1 MLIWNKIKP
10 KCNFF
15 RHILSTEM
23 APPRTEKK
31 VPKKRTGD
39 GQMGYLKTRR
49 SRDKAFDKKK
59 EEMKKMKNR
68 LIYLTK
74 KETTQMLSSK
84 ERKEKKL
91 LEKTLGKS

>member
-1 MLIWNKIKP
+1 M
-10 KCNFF
+10 
-15 RHILSTEM
+15 
-23 APPRTEKK
+23 
-31 VPKKRTGD
+31 PKKRTGD

-68 LIYLTK
+68 LTYLTK

-84 ERKEKKL
+84 ERKTKKL

>member
-1 MLIWNKIKP
+1 
-10 KCNFF
+10 
-15 RHILSTEM
+15 
-23 APPRTEKK
+23 
-31 VPKKRTGD
+31 
-39 GQMGYLKTRR
+39 
-49 SRDKAFDKKK
+49 
-59 EEMKKMKNR
+59 MKNC

>member
-1 MLIWNKIKP
+1 
-10 KCNFF
+10 
-15 RHILSTEM
+15 
-23 APPRTEKK
+23 
-31 VPKKRTGD
+31 
-39 GQMGYLKTRR
+39 
-49 SRDKAFDKKK
+49 
-59 EEMKKMKNR
+59 MKNR